1 MSYYG
6 RFQEL
11 FPHSCW
17 PKYIAWRSICIISK
31 LQNSYLIEV
40 YMSLYWFLWLSLSFI
55 VILLLAHDIFITLQ
69 FYCSNIICFNSHA
82 FE

>member
-40 YMSLYWFLWLSLSFI
+40 YMSLYWFLWLSL
-55 VILLLAHDIFITLQ
+55 
-69 FYCSNIICFNSHA
+69 
-82 FE
+82 